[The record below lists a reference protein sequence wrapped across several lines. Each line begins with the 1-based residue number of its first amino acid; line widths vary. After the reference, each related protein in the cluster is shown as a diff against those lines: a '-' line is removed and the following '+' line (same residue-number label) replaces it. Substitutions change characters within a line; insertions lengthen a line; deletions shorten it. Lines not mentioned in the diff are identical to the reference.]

1 MRFVQTGSGFLP
13 YFKVNRPAAQTLS
26 RYGAHFKLKLFPDL
40 KTISSRLSLNRK
52 INYISIMKSLT
63 INIPNT
69 ADIDDKEARM
79 SLASKL
85 YERGKLTLGQA
96 AELAGYSKETFME
109 LLADY
114 NVSLI
119 NYPAD
124 ELDED
129 IDNAQRYSI

>member
-1 MRFVQTGSGFLP
+1 M
-13 YFKVNRPAAQTLS
+13 
-26 RYGAHFKLKLFPDL
+26 
-40 KTISSRLSLNRK
+40 KT
-52 INYISIMKSLT
+52 LT

-96 AELAGYSKETFME
+96 AELAGYSKETFMV

-114 NVSLI
+114 NVALI

-129 IDNAQRYSI
+129 LENAQYHSI

>member
-1 MRFVQTGSGFLP
+1 M
-13 YFKVNRPAAQTLS
+13 
-26 RYGAHFKLKLFPDL
+26 
-40 KTISSRLSLNRK
+40 KT
-52 INYISIMKSLT
+52 LT

-69 ADIDDKEARM
+69 ADVDDKEARM

-109 LLADY
+109 LLAEY

-119 NYPAD
+119 DYPPD
-124 ELDED
+124 ELDQD
-129 IDNAQRYSI
+129 IKNAQGHSS

>member
-1 MRFVQTGSGFLP
+1 M
-13 YFKVNRPAAQTLS
+13 
-26 RYGAHFKLKLFPDL
+26 
-40 KTISSRLSLNRK
+40 KT
-52 INYISIMKSLT
+52 LT

-85 YERGKLTLGQA
+85 YERGKLTLGEA
-96 AELAGYSKETFME
+96 SELVGYSKETFME

-129 IDNAQRYSI
+129 IENAKNHSI

>member
-1 MRFVQTGSGFLP
+1 M
-13 YFKVNRPAAQTLS
+13 
-26 RYGAHFKLKLFPDL
+26 
-40 KTISSRLSLNRK
+40 KT
-52 INYISIMKSLT
+52 LT

-69 ADIDDKEARM
+69 ADVDDKEARM

-109 LLADY
+109 LHAEY

-119 NYPAD
+119 NYPAE

-129 IDNAQRYSI
+129 LENAQRHSL

>member
-1 MRFVQTGSGFLP
+1 M
-13 YFKVNRPAAQTLS
+13 
-26 RYGAHFKLKLFPDL
+26 
-40 KTISSRLSLNRK
+40 KT
-52 INYISIMKSLT
+52 LT
-63 INIPNT
+63 INIPNA
-69 ADIDDKEARM
+69 ADIDDKEAKM

-129 IDNAQRYSI
+129 IKNAQRHSI